1 MRKPYKNMPIITFDH
16 IMLRTIKKSDY
27 KDMFIYGK
35 DEETTKYLSW
45 GPFVDPIEAK
55 FSITKI
61 FYPRLK
67 QGLPIGYAIVDTT
80 KNQMIGTIDF
90 HTKPMNRNYAE
101 IGYVIHKDYWGQGIM
116 TKAVKALVKIGF
128 EHLNYDKIIVKHI
141 SQNIG
146 SKKVI
151 LKSGFNFVKK
161 EPYILEK
168 RYYVISDDLLTY
180 EMTKEQYNE
189 RKQS

>member
-1 MRKPYKNMPIITFDH
+1 MKKPYKNMPIISFDH
-16 IMLRTIKKSDY
+16 YMLRTIKKSDY
-27 KDMFIYGK
+27 KDMYIYGK
-35 DEETTKYLSW
+35 DDETTKYLSW
-45 GPFVDPIEAK
+45 GPFLDPLEAK
-55 FSITKI
+55 YSITKI
-61 FYPRLK
+61 FYPRVK
-67 QGLPIGYAIVDTT
+67 QGLPIGYAIIDTN
-80 KNQMIGTIDF
+80 KNQMIGTVDF

-116 TKAVKALVKIGF
+116 TKAVNALVKIGF

-141 SQNIG
+141 SKNIG

-151 LKSGFNFVKK
+151 LKSGFNYVKK

-168 RYYVISDDLLTY
+168 RSYVLSDELLTY